1 LFPIRTMKPTTLSEE
16 EETQIADEIG
26 RFEYDPLGF
35 VKYAYDWGE
44 GELAGKPG
52 PRKWQTEFLERVG
65 KQLQEKKTSPNRII
79 QEAVASGHGIGKS
92 ALLGMLICWA
102 MSTKE
107 DTRGIITAGTEPQLK
122 TKTWP
127 EIGKWFRLAINAH
140 WFTVEATS
148 IFSNQEGHKDSWR
161 FDRVTWN
168 KARTEA
174 FAGLHNEGKR
184 IVVVFD
190 EASQIDDVI
199 WEVTDGALTDSNTD
213 ILYCVFGN
221 PTRNSGAFRRCFGSD
236 RALWS
241 QGNPLQ
247 IDSRE
252 VEGVNKEFLD
262 KFVAFHGENSDRV
275 RVRVRGLFPNASS
288 LQFIASDI
296 VYNAQR
302 IEPRSNIDDPLLM
315 SLDIARGGDDN
326 CVFRF
331 RRGLDARTIPPV
343 VIPGEQ
349 VRDSM
354 RLVSKAVELLEQYK
368 PDAFFFDGTGVGG
381 PVGDRIRQLGYNVI
395 EIQFGAASTDPRYG
409 NMRAF
414 MYAKGREALQG
425 GLAIDKSP
433 VLETD
438 LTNIEYFHKGPEDK
452 LYLEAKDDMKER
464 GLPSPDE
471 ADALMML
478 FAYPVMAGSGRS
490 LSHPEKARSDWDPYA
505 D

>member
-1 LFPIRTMKPTTLSEE
+1 MKPQTLSEE
-16 EETQIADEIG
+16 EESQLVDDIG

-35 VKYAYDWGE
+35 VLYAYEWNE
-44 GELAGKPG
+44 GVLAGKLG
-52 PRKWQTEFLERVG
+52 PRKWQREFLERVG
-65 KQLQEKKTSPNRII
+65 KQLQEKRTTPSRVI

-127 EIGKWFRLAINAH
+127 EITKWFKLAINSH

-148 IFSNQEGHKDSWR
+148 IYSNQDGRRDSWR

-184 IVVVFD
+184 IIIVFD

-199 WEVTDGALTDSNTD
+199 WEVTDGALTDANTD
-213 ILYCVFGN
+213 IIYCVFGN
-221 PTRNSGAFRRCFGSD
+221 PTRNSGAFRRCFGSE
-236 RALWS
+236 RSTWS
-241 QGNPLQ
+241 QGNPIQ

-252 VEGVNKEFLD
+252 VEGVNKEWLE
-262 KFVAFHGENSDRV
+262 KFVALHGVDSDRV

-288 LQFIASDI
+288 LQFIPSD
-296 VYNAQR
+296 VVAAAQR
-302 IEPRSNIDDPLLM
+302 IEPRSMIHDPLLLA
-315 SLDIARGGDDN
+315 LDIARGGDDN

-331 RRGLDARTIPPV
+331 RRGLDARTIAPI
-343 VIPGEQ
+343 VIPGEE

-354 RLVSKAVELLEQYK
+354 RLVSVAVDLIERYK

-381 PVGDRIRQLGYNVI
+381 PVGDRIKQLGYNVI
-395 EIQFGAASTDPRYG
+395 EVQFSAKSPDPRYG
-409 NMRAF
+409 NIRAY
-414 MYAKGREALQG
+414 MYAKGREALQA
-425 GLAIDKSP
+425 GLAIDASP

-438 LTNIEYFHKGPEDK
+438 LTSIEYFHKGPQDQ

-464 GLPSPDE
+464 GLSSPDH
-471 ADALMML
+471 ADALMMTY
-478 FAYPVMAGSGRS
+478 AYPVMPTSGHS
-490 LSHPEKARSDWDPYA
+490 LSPAPRAASEWDPWA
-505 D
+505 DNS